1 MSPVASP
8 SAVALVPIE
17 VHLGHWGVGVLTA
30 QVCLGAVAPA
40 LGEATQ
46 VGCRIQT
53 LLGLRGFLTVFL
65 FALKLGSSH
74 CWQ

>member
-30 QVCLGAVAPA
+30 QVCLGAVVPA
-40 LGEATQ
+40 LGEAHRWAAEFRLSW
-46 VGCRIQT
+46 GCV
-53 LLGLRGFLTVFL
+53 GFLPF
-65 FALKLGSSH
+65 FCSH
-74 CWQ
+74 